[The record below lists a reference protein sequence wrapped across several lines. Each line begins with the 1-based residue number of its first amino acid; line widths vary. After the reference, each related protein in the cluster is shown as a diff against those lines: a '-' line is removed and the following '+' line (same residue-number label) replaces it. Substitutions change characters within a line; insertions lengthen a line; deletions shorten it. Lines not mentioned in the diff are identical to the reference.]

1 MFLCSNK
8 KCISSDNNDVA
19 NGSRMRI
26 ELPQDYENC
35 EILNQKQKHITLR
48 ENTFEKEILTENF
61 FVEFIY
67 IICKIFLCKNEKKI
81 LLPKSPIIFQEN
93 IQKLNTILKN
103 LFRKTVFLGF
113 IVYRIQCENERVLN
127 KIVKILP
134 LKALYLCGIIQCC
147 ESATLLEIVELI
159 SGNRPAYQE
168 KNNLLVRLRPLYRIF
183 LESIQSAANLVKLI

>member
-8 KCISSDNNDVA
+8 KCISSDNNDVG

-48 ENTFEKEILTENF
+48 ENTFEKEMLTEKI

-67 IICKIFLCKNEKKI
+67 IIYKSFLCKNEKKDTSSKKPDNFPRKHTEI
-81 LLPKSPIIFQEN
+81 EHNS
-93 IQKLNTILKN
+93 QKFIPQN
-103 LFRKTVFLGF
+103 TVFLGF
-113 IVYRIQCENERVLN
+113 ILNPIQCENERVLN

-168 KNNLLVRLRPLYRIF
+168 KNNLLVRLRPFYRIF
-183 LESIQSAANLVKLI
+183 FRKYLERR